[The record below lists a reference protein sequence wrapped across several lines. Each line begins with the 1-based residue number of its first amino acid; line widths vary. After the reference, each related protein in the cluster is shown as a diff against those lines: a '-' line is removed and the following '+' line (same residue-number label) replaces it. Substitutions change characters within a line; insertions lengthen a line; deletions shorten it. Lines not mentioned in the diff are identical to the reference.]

1 MRMGM
6 TLVGVVKRQNLVDLK
21 CGETANDPQPFT
33 LTITPQ
39 SVAQQ
44 SSTSM
49 PLSGID
55 LQAHLMANMSKL
67 QATAEQCKARGL
79 TSEVLS

>member
-1 MRMGM
+1 MAM
-6 TLVGVVKRQNLVDLK
+6 TLVGVVKRQNLMDLK
-21 CGETANDPQPFT
+21 YGETANDPEPFT
-33 LTITPQ
+33 LTVTPQ
-39 SVAQQ
+39 YVAHQI
-44 SSTSM
+44 SKPL

-55 LQAHLMANMSKL
+55 LQVYLMANVSKL